1 LVARMRGRKD
11 DCGGVKLDLVLDWF
25 CLCVHA
31 RAQKQDGEALR
42 LRGGSD
48 GNVWAEQ
55 LDPGSGKTYY
65 YNVQT
70 MATAWTLPEGA
81 TLQGPP
87 KPVTIP
93 SPTSLSLSPRKIPEA
108 LILMLSWVSW
118 PVGGIVLTATSS
130 P

>member
-1 LVARMRGRKD
+1 M
-11 DCGGVKLDLVLDWF
+11 
-25 CLCVHA
+25 HA
-31 RAQKQDGEALR
+31 RAQQQGGEALR

-81 TLQGPP
+81 TLQGVP

-93 SPTSLSLSPRKIPEA
+93 SPTSLSLSPLKSLPNPK
-108 LILMLSWVSW
+108 SQTF
-118 PVGGIVLTATSS
+118 VLTSASAL
-130 P
+130 